1 MNDLEV
7 DCIFQ
12 RVCRWPSWD
21 IFVLLGCVQT
31 ETQALMGLS
40 KSHEGVFNKKHSL
53 KGHPELPSDFQVLDS
68 LKGQAA
74 FRQEYLYKNIMTNPI
89 LKRDKNFVLSC

>member
-1 MNDLEV
+1 MK
-7 DCIFQ
+7 
-12 RVCRWPSWD
+12 VC
-21 IFVLLGCVQT
+21 LT
-31 ETQALMGLS
+31 
-40 KSHEGVFNKKHSL
+40 KKHSL

-74 FRQEYLYKNIMTNPI
+74 FKQEYLKKTIMTNPF